1 MVFDYPAPAQIP
13 MLRALW
19 KEAFADTDDFLDAF
33 FRTGFHPRRCR
44 CITEKEAVTAA
55 LYWFEVTCRG
65 QRFAYLY
72 AVATAKKHRGRG
84 LFSALL
90 EDTKSILTDAGF
102 DGILLVPETEALGR
116 MYEKF
121 GFLPC
126 TFLREQTVEA
136 GAQKLPIRQIS
147 ADSYSLLRR
156 QMLPEDA
163 VLQEGEML
171 PFLSTQY
178 SFWAGQGWL
187 ALGQSDDGKLIC
199 REFLGDERAMPGFL
213 RSLGVPCGH
222 FRCPGTQRPFAWL
235 LPLQPH
241 CVRPSYFGLALD

>member
-1 MVFDYPAPAQIP
+1 MVFDYPAPAQLP
-13 MLRALW
+13 MLHALW

-33 FRTGFHPRRCR
+33 FRTGFHPHRCR
-44 CITEKEAVTAA
+44 CITEDGTVTAA
-55 LYWFEVTCRG
+55 LYWFEATCRG

-72 AVATAKKHRGRG
+72 AVATLKSHRGQG

-90 EDTKSILTDAGF
+90 EDTKRLLTDAGF

-121 GFLPC
+121 GFFPC

-136 GAQKLPIRQIS
+136 GARKLPLREIG
-147 ADSYSLLRR
+147 ADAYALLRR
-156 QMLPEDA
+156 QLLPEGA
-163 VLQEGEML
+163 VLQEGGIL

-178 SFWAGQGWL
+178 NFWAGEGWL
-187 ALGQSDDGKLIC
+187 ALGQFDDGKLVC

-213 RSLGVPCGH
+213 RTLGVPCGH
-222 FRCPGTQRPFAWL
+222 FRSPGTQRPFAWL

-241 CVRPSYFGLALD
+241 CTRPAYFGLALD